1 MSASAKT
8 LEQTSEVKQS
18 VLSRIKGKMI
28 ISEKTAPYV
37 FLAPVIL
44 IFLIF
49 MVYPIIKS
57 LILCTQ
63 AFVNGEYVYV
73 GVENF
78 VKLFKDPIFWKSLS
92 NTFIYLIIQVPIMVF
107 LSLTLAV
114 LLDSKFLRV
123 KGFFRMSLFLPA
135 ITALVAYAMIF
146 KLMLNTD
153 YGMVNHFIGLFGI
166 DKIDWLNTAWGARV
180 SIILGIT
187 WRWTGYN
194 MIIMIAGLQGIPT
207 ELYESAEI
215 DGANYIQK
223 FFKITIPM
231 VKPIILFVA
240 MTSTI
245 GTLQL
250 FDESYILT
258 SGGPDN
264 ATITIGHYLYN
275 NGFQFFKFGYASAIS
290 YTLVVII
297 ALLSFLQFKVSKGGE
312 I

>member
-1 MSASAKT
+1 MRASAKT
-8 LEQTSEVKQS
+8 LEE
-18 VLSRIKGKMI
+18 GKSKKAGLEKFRGKSFI
-28 ISEKTAPYV
+28 NEKTAPYF
-37 FLAPVIL
+37 FLSPVIL
-44 IFLIF
+44 IFALF

-63 AFVNGEYVYV
+63 SFVGGEYVFV
-73 GVENF
+73 GASNF
-78 VKLFKDPIFWKSLS
+78 IKLFKDPIFWKSLS
-92 NTFIYLIIQVPIMVF
+92 NTFIYLVIQVPIMVF
-107 LSLTLAV
+107 LSLLLAV
-114 LLDSKFLRV
+114 LLDSKFLRG

-153 YGMVNHFIGLFGI
+153 YGMINHFIGLFGF
-166 DKIDWLNTAWGARV
+166 DKIDWLNTTWGARI

-215 DGANYIQK
+215 DGANHIQK
-223 FFKITIPM
+223 FFRITIPM

-297 ALLSFLQFKVSKGGE
+297 ALLSYLQFKLSKGGE

>member
-1 MSASAKT
+1 MSVSVKT
-8 LEQTSEVKQS
+8 LEQNAPIKKGVLEKVK
-18 VLSRIKGKMI
+18 KMATVNQ
-28 ISEKTAPYV
+28 KTAPYV

-44 IFLIF
+44 IFMVF

-63 AFVNGEYVYV
+63 TFVNGEYVYV
-73 GVENF
+73 GASNF

-107 LSLTLAV
+107 LSLVLAV
-114 LLDSKFLRV
+114 LLDSKFLKI

-146 KLMLNTD
+146 KLMLNTE
-153 YGMVNHFIGLFGI
+153 YGMVNHFISLLGM
-166 DKIDWLNTAWGARV
+166 DKIDWLNTAWGARMSV
-180 SIILGIT
+180 IMGIT

-215 DGANYIQK
+215 DGANHFQK
-223 FFKITIPM
+223 FWGITIPM

-297 ALLSFLQFKVSKGGE
+297 ALLSYLQFKVSKGGE
-312 I
+312 V

>member
-1 MSASAKT
+1 MIALSASAI
-8 LEQTSEVKQS
+8 QA
-18 VLSRIKGKMI
+18 IKKRMRKPI
-28 ISEKTAPYV
+28 ITEKTAPYF
-37 FLAPVIL
+37 FLAPVII
-44 IFLIF
+44 IFSIF
-49 MVYPIIKS
+49 MVYPIVKS
-57 LILCTQ
+57 LMLCTQ
-63 AFVNGEYVYV
+63 KFENGVYV
-73 GVENF
+73 FVGVGNF

-107 LSLTLAV
+107 LSLLLAV
-114 LLDSKFLRV
+114 LLDSKFLRA
-123 KGFFRMSLFLPA
+123 KGFFRMALFLPA

-153 YGMVNHFIGLFGI
+153 YGMINHFIGLFGF
-166 DKIDWLNTAWGARV
+166 DKVDWLNTAWGARM
-180 SIILGIT
+180 SIIMGIT

-194 MIIMIAGLQGIPT
+194 MILMIAGLQGIPH

-215 DGANYIQK
+215 DGANAVQK

-297 ALLSFLQFKVSKGGE
+297 ALLSYLQFKVSKGGE
-312 I
+312 N

>member
-8 LEQTSEVKQS
+8 LEEGKSK
-18 VLSRIKGKMI
+18 KGGLEKFRDKSFI
-28 ISEKTAPYV
+28 NEKTAPYF
-37 FLAPVIL
+37 FLSPVIL
-44 IFLIF
+44 IFALF

-63 AFVNGEYVYV
+63 SFVGGEYVFV
-73 GVENF
+73 GASNF
-78 VKLFKDPIFWKSLS
+78 IKLFKDPIFWKSLS

-107 LSLTLAV
+107 LSLLLAV
-114 LLDSKFLRV
+114 LLDSKFLRG

-153 YGMVNHFIGLFGI
+153 YGMINHFIGLFGF
-166 DKIDWLNTAWGARV
+166 DKIDWLNTAWGARI

-215 DGANYIQK
+215 DGANHIQK
-223 FFKITIPM
+223 FFRITIPM

-297 ALLSFLQFKVSKGGE
+297 ALLSYLQFKLSKGGE

>member
-1 MSASAKT
+1 MRASAKT
-8 LEQTSEVKQS
+8 LEEGKSK
-18 VLSRIKGKMI
+18 KGGLEKI
-28 ISEKTAPYV
+28 RGKSFINEKTAPYF
-37 FLAPVIL
+37 FLSPVIL
-44 IFLIF
+44 IFALF

-63 AFVNGEYVYV
+63 SFVGGEYVFV
-73 GVENF
+73 GASNF
-78 VKLFKDPIFWKSLS
+78 IKLFKDPIFWKSLS
-92 NTFIYLIIQVPIMVF
+92 NTFIYLMIQVPIMVF
-107 LSLTLAV
+107 LSLLLAV
-114 LLDSKFLRV
+114 LLDSKFLRG

-153 YGMVNHFIGLFGI
+153 YGMINHFIGLFGF
-166 DKIDWLNTAWGARV
+166 DKIDWLNTAWGARI

-215 DGANYIQK
+215 DGANHIQK
-223 FFKITIPM
+223 FFRITIPM

-297 ALLSFLQFKVSKGGE
+297 ALLSYLQFKLSKGGE